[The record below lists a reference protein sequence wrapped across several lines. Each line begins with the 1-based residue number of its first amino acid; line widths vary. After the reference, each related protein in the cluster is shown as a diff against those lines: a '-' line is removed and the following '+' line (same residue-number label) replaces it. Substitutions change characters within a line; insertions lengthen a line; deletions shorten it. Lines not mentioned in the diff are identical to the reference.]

1 MMRNR
6 FTMSETR
13 VIATDIDYTLTD
25 ASMRLDTAAA
35 EKIREL
41 EARGVKVILIS
52 GRNLPATGSLA
63 QLIGTSGLV
72 VAENGGVIA
81 KYQTPIKVLGRI
93 ENARAAL
100 RLLRKRI
107 GRKVIERP
115 DSKLGMRLSSVS
127 LERSFDFEV
136 ATELLR
142 KSRMRADLVD
152 TGVTYIL
159 LDARVSKGYALAR
172 LARLVKLPLT
182 HSAGIG
188 DNYNDL
194 SLFKKVAYKIAVAN
208 APEEVKHQANFVCV
222 RSYGQGFLEA
232 VAHLGL

>member
-1 MMRNR
+1 MP
-6 FTMSETR
+6 ETE

-25 ASMRLDTAAA
+25 ADLRLNTSAV

-41 EARGVKVILIS
+41 EARGVKVILVS

-72 VAENGGVIA
+72 VAEDGGVIA
-81 KYQTPIKVLGRI
+81 SYQTPAKVLGRI

-100 RLLRKRI
+100 RILRKRM
-107 GRKVIERP
+107 GRKVIEKP
-115 DSKLGMRLSSVS
+115 DSKNGMRLSSVS
-127 LERSFDFEV
+127 LERSFDCE
-136 ATELLR
+136 AAIGLLR
-142 KSRMRADLVD
+142 KSGVRASLVD

-159 LDARVSKGYALAR
+159 SDARVSKGYALAR
-172 LARLVKLPLT
+172 LARLVKLSLT

-194 SLFKKVAYKIAVAN
+194 SLFQKVAYKIAVAN
-208 APEEVKHQANFVCV
+208 APEEVKRQADFVCTQ
-222 RSYGQGFLEA
+222 SYGQGFLEA
-232 VAHLGL
+232 VAHLEL

>member
-1 MMRNR
+1 MKHR
-6 FTMSETR
+6 FLMPKTQ

-25 ASMRLDTAAA
+25 ADLRLDTTAV

-81 KYQTPIKVLGRI
+81 RYQTPLKVLGRI
-93 ENARAAL
+93 GNARAAF
-100 RLLRKRI
+100 RMLRKRM

-115 DSKLGMRLSSVS
+115 DSKNGMRLSSVS
-127 LERSFDFEV
+127 LERSFDFE
-136 ATELLR
+136 AGMELLR
-142 KSRMRADLVD
+142 ESGVRADLVD

-172 LARLVKLPLT
+172 LARLVKLSLA

-194 SLFKKVAYKIAVAN
+194 SLFRKVGYKIAVAN
-208 APEEVKHQANFVCV
+208 APEEVKHQADFVCTQ
-222 RSYGQGFLEA
+222 SYGQGFLEA
-232 VAHLGL
+232 VAHLEL

>member
-1 MMRNR
+1 MKHR
-6 FTMSETR
+6 FIMPKTQ

-25 ASMRLDTAAA
+25 ADLRLDTTAV

-81 KYQTPIKVLGRI
+81 KYQTPIQVLGRI
-93 ENARAAL
+93 DNARAAL
-100 RLLRKRI
+100 RILRKRM

-115 DSKLGMRLSSVS
+115 DSKNGMRLSSVS
-127 LERSFDFEV
+127 LERSFDFET
-136 ATELLR
+136 ARGLLQKSEL
-142 KSRMRADLVD
+142 KADLVD

-159 LDARVSKGYALAR
+159 LDARVSKGFALAR
-172 LARLVKLPLT
+172 LARLVKLSLS

-194 SLFKKVAYKIAVAN
+194 SLFRKVGYKIAVAN
-208 APEEVKHQANFVCV
+208 APEEVKQLADFVCTH
-222 RSYGQGFLEA
+222 SYGQGFLEA
-232 VAHLGL
+232 VAHLEL

>member
-6 FTMSETR
+6 FTMPDTQ

-25 ASMRLDTAAA
+25 ASMRLDTAAV

-63 QLIGTSGLV
+63 QLIGTSGFV

-93 ENARAAL
+93 ENARDAL
-100 RLLRKRI
+100 RMLRKRM
-107 GRKVIERP
+107 GRKMIERP

-127 LERSFDFEV
+127 LERSFDFDI
-136 ATELLR
+136 ARELLR

-159 LDARVSKGYALAR
+159 LDARISKGYALAR
-172 LARLVKLPLT
+172 LAGLVKLPLT
-182 HSAGIG
+182 QSAGIG

-194 SLFKKVAYKIAVAN
+194 SFFKKVAYKIAVAN
-208 APEEVKHQANFVCV
+208 APEEVKQQANFVCV

>member
-1 MMRNR
+1 MNHRTRMP
-6 FTMSETR
+6 ETTL
-13 VIATDIDYTLTD
+13 IATDIDYTLTD
-25 ASMRLDTAAA
+25 ADLRLEIAAV

-41 EARGVKVILIS
+41 EARGVKVILVS

-63 QLIGTSGLV
+63 QLIGASDLV

-81 KYQTPIKVLGRI
+81 RYQTPIKVLGRI

-100 RLLRKRI
+100 RMLSKRM

-127 LERSFDFEV
+127 LERSFDFEE
-136 ATELLR
+136 AKKLI
-142 KSRMRADLVD
+142 RAGRIPVDIID

-159 LDARVSKGYALAR
+159 MDRHVSKGEALVR
-172 LARLVKLPLT
+172 LARIAGLSLSS
-182 HSAGIG
+182 SAGIG
-188 DNYNDL
+188 DNFNDL
-194 SLFKKVAYKIAVAN
+194 SLFEKVVYKIAVAN
-208 APEEVKHQANFVCV
+208 APEGVKQQANFVCT
-222 RSYGQGFLEA
+222 RSYGRGFLEA

>member
-1 MMRNR
+1 MKHR
-6 FTMSETR
+6 FTMPGTQ

-25 ASMRLDTAAA
+25 ADLRLDTSAV

-41 EARGVKVILIS
+41 EARGVKVILVS

-63 QLIGTSGLV
+63 QLMGTSGLV
-72 VAENGGVIA
+72 VAEDGGVIA
-81 KYQTPIKVLGRI
+81 RYQTPIKVLGRI

-100 RLLRKRI
+100 RILRKRM

-115 DSKLGMRLSSVS
+115 DSKNGMRLSSVS
-127 LERSFDFEV
+127 LERSFDFE
-136 ATELLR
+136 AAMGLLHR
-142 KSRMRADLVD
+142 SRVRASLVD

-159 LDARVSKGYALAR
+159 SDARVSKGYALAQ
-172 LARLVKLPLT
+172 LARLVKLSLT

-194 SLFKKVAYKIAVAN
+194 SLFRKVGYKIAVAN
-208 APEEVKHQANFVCV
+208 APEEVKQKADFVCTHP
-222 RSYGQGFLEA
+222 YGQGFLEA
-232 VAHLGL
+232 VAHLAL